1 MNYLYSLLIGYL
13 LGSFPAAYLILKSSK
28 DLDITKNGTGNV
40 GAMNAFEVSESKV
53 LGILV
58 FLLDA
63 LKGLLSVYIPL
74 LLFPLNF
81 IYPALGL
88 VFAVFSHCYNPW
100 LKFKGGKGLAAAAG
114 GSVLLFPALL
124 VIWVLVW
131 VIMYLFKRNINFANI
146 WATIMSLVLVFG
158 SADIMFKYA
167 NPLPDSVSTL
177 LLFTS
182 SLLII
187 VLTKHFDDLVEIF
200 NDKKLFSL
208 KR

>member
-13 LGSFPAAYLILKSSK
+13 LGSFPAAYLILRSSK
-28 DLDITKNGTGNV
+28 GLDITKNGSGNV
-40 GAMNAFEVSESKV
+40 GAMNAFQVSESKV

-58 FLLDA
+58 FFLDA

-88 VFAVFSHCYNPW
+88 IFAVFGHCYNPW

-124 VIWVLVW
+124 VIWGFVW
-131 VIMYLFKRNINFANI
+131 GIIYLFKKNINFSNI

-158 SADIMFKYA
+158 SADIMLKYA
-167 NPLPDSVSTL
+167 NPLPDSISTL

-187 VLTKHFDDLVEIF
+187 ILTKHFDDLVEIF
-200 NDKKLFSL
+200 SDKKLFSI